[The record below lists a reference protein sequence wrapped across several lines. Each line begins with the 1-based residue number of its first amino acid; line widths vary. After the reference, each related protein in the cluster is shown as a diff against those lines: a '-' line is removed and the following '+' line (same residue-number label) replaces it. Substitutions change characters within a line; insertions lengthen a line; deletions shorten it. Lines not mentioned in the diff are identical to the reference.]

1 MVLRRY
7 ELIDDDQ
14 VGSTPDAITV
24 SIPADPLTGEASL
37 GAGVAWPER
46 TTSDG
51 IVVPADQVPGPS
63 VEAAFDRA
71 HELAAALGLQRI
83 VVNMDPVVTWNPD
96 WGDLVD

>member
-7 ELIDDDQ
+7 QLIDDDQ
-14 VGSTPDAITV
+14 VGSTLGAITV

-51 IVVPADQVPGPS
+51 VTVAADQVPCPT

-71 HELAAALGLQRI
+71 HELAAALGLARI
-83 VVNMDPVVTWNPD
+83 VVNMDPVVKWNPA
-96 WGDLVD
+96 WGDLLD